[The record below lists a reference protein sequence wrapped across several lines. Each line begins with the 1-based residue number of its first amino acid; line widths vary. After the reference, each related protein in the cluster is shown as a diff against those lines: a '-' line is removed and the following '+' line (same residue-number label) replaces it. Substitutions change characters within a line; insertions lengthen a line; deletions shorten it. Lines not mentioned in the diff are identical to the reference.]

1 MAKYKKQIIILLIQ
15 IFMFY
20 IFPLSAGPTDIM
32 GMIFLIIVATFILG
46 IIMGYVTKEKV
57 KYLYPFVVSILF
69 IPSIYIYYNDSAYIH
84 VIWYFVIS
92 LTGLLVGSLIRL
104 LIKKIN
110 K

>member
-1 MAKYKKQIIILLIQ
+1 
-15 IFMFY
+15 MFY
-20 IFPLSAGPTDIM
+20 IFPLSAGPTDTM

-46 IIMGYVTKEKV
+46 IIMGYVTKEKY

-69 IPSIYIYYNDSAYIH
+69 IPSIYIYYNESAYIH

-110 K
+110 R

>member
-1 MAKYKKQIIILLIQ
+1 
-15 IFMFY
+15 MFY

>member
-1 MAKYKKQIIILLIQ
+1 
-15 IFMFY
+15 MFY
-20 IFPLSAGPTDIM
+20 IFPLSAGPTDTM

>member
-1 MAKYKKQIIILLIQ
+1 
-15 IFMFY
+15 MFY
-20 IFPLSAGPTDIM
+20 IFPLSAGPTDTM

-46 IIMGYVTKEKV
+46 IIMGYVTKEKY

-110 K
+110 R